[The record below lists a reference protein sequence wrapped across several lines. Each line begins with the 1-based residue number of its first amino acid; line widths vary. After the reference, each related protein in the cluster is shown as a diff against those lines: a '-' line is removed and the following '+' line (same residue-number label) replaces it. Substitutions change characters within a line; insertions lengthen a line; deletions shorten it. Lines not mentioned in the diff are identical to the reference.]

1 MGSMAE
7 PSLRGDAVAVEERRL
22 DFELGPIRPP
32 SEAASLLVRVCRNCP
47 WNKCAFCPVYKGR
60 SFSRRPVEE
69 VLADLEAMAVL
80 ADELRARSWRA
91 GLGDRIDSQ
100 VLGAL
105 AASEA
110 LHDLPEEAL
119 QVGLWLARGA
129 RTVFLQDADA
139 LVEGRDFLVAV
150 LRRLREL
157 FPQVARVTAYARSR
171 TLARW
176 SVEDLAAVREA
187 GLNRVHVGLESGSDE
202 VLALVRKGC
211 TRRHHLEGGRKAL
224 EAGFELSEYVMPG
237 LGGRDLSKA
246 HALETA
252 RVLTEIQPHFV
263 RLRTLAVVP
272 GTPLAQLVAE
282 GHFEPMGDEEVVSEL
297 RLLLE
302 HLKECHTRLVSDHIL
317 NLFEELEGRLPED
330 LPRLLGLLGR
340 YENMPEKD
348 RIRFRVARRL
358 GLVRYLAEAEDPA
371 VRLQVDGLLE
381 RAGVESSEDVERL
394 VAKLASQWV

>member
-1 MGSMAE
+1 MVVVEGSF
-7 PSLRGDAVAVEERRL
+7 G
-22 DFELGPIRPP
+22 FELGPIRPP

-60 SFSRRPVEE
+60 RFSRRPVGE
-69 VLADLEAMAVL
+69 VLADLETMAAV
-80 ADELRARSWRA
+80 AEELQARSWRA
-91 GLGDRIDSQ
+91 GFGGRIDRQ

-105 AASEA
+105 AASGELA
-110 LHDLPEEAL
+110 DLPEEAL
-119 QVGLWLARGA
+119 HVGLWLARGG

-139 LVEGRDFLVAV
+139 LIEGRDFLVAV

-157 FPQVARVTAYARSR
+157 FPQVERVTAYSRSR

-187 GLNRVHVGLESGSDE
+187 GLDRVHVGLESGSDE
-202 VLALVRKGC
+202 VLSLVRKGC
-211 TRRHHLEGGRKAL
+211 TSRHHVEGGRKAL
-224 EAGFELSEYVMPG
+224 EAGLELSEYVMPG
-237 LGGRDLSKA
+237 LGGRRLSRT

-282 GHFEPMGDEEVVSEL
+282 GRFEPMGDEEVVSEL

-330 LPRLLGLLGR
+330 LPRLLGLLER
-340 YENMPEKD
+340 YEQMPERD
-348 RIRFRVARRL
+348 RVRYRVARRL
-358 GLVRYLAEAEDPA
+358 GLVRSLAEAGDPA
-371 VRLQVDGLLE
+371 VRLQVDALLE
-381 RAGVESSEDVERL
+381 RAGVESQEDVEQL
-394 VAKLASQWV
+394 LAKLASQWV